1 MIKKFVKFPK
11 DKSKKKIRQFF
22 LNKSLES
29 FIRKSSQKSM
39 EVNDMI
45 TNKPYKPE
53 LADLYRLYEFVVLN
67 KRTTILE
74 FGSGYSSLMFLLAL
88 QYNKKKYFNKIKM
101 LRRNNPFELFIVENE
116 RKFLNITK
124 NRIVKFKSRQDT
136 KKNKNTKSDVKINF
150 LFSECVMMNYLGNYA
165 TEYKKLPLCNPDF
178 IYLDGPDQF
187 KVKNK
192 INNFTTAHKDMMPMV
207 SDILKFENFLTPGT
221 IIVSDGRSANCEFLL
236 NNFKRK
242 WIHWHDKKFDQNI
255 FYLNSPSL
263 GKYNNL
269 QLKFYK

>member
-11 DKSKKKIRQFF
+11 DKSKKEIRQFF

-88 QYNKKKYFNKIKM
+88 QYNKKKYFNKIK
-101 LRRNNPFELFIVENE
+101 
-116 RKFLNITK
+116 
-124 NRIVKFKSRQDT
+124 
-136 KKNKNTKSDVKINF
+136 INQ
-150 LFSECVMMNYLGNYA
+150 
-165 TEYKKLPLCNPDF
+165 
-178 IYLDGPDQF
+178 I
-187 KVKNK
+187 
-192 INNFTTAHKDMMPMV
+192 
-207 SDILKFENFLTPGT
+207 
-221 IIVSDGRSANCEFLL
+221 
-236 NNFKRK
+236 
-242 WIHWHDKKFDQNI
+242 
-255 FYLNSPSL
+255 
-263 GKYNNL
+263 
-269 QLKFYK
+269 